1 MASRRCHKSADRF
14 STVSLQGAIDRD
26 LKSVIQR
33 QADRGQTNFGSSG
46 LSITLGALSKTAF
59 IMVLPVK

>member
-14 STVSLQGAIDRD
+14 SSVSLQGAIDRD
-26 LKSVIQR
+26 LKSVIHR
-33 QADRGQTNFGSSG
+33 HFDRGQTNFGSNG

>member
-1 MASRRCHKSADRF
+1 MASRRRHKSADRF
-14 STVSLQGAIDRD
+14 STVLLQGAIDRD

-33 QADRGQTNFGSSG
+33 QADRGQTNFGSNG

>member
-33 QADRGQTNFGSSG
+33 QADRGQTNFGSNG